1 MKRLLW
7 SVISL
12 ALVFSLAV
20 GEATAIS
27 ADGTPQ
33 KKAARR
39 RARSKAAA
47 AKQQAQHQAAMERLA
62 AAEQHAQ
69 AAEQRAREAEAAA
82 ARAASDA
89 KAAQDQAAQAME
101 AARRA
106 NDALARVQESLGR
119 VERTSSR
126 ATEDVAALRKTDEQL
141 TADVKAVR
149 TAEEA
154 TAKKVT
160 TVAQQTEGAVTSTS
174 KFPVKIYGN
183 ILFNANFLDR
193 GANNN
198 DIPLF
203 PQKRG
208 TSADQNHQN
217 VNLTLRQTRFGLRY
231 DGKFSDAKLTGVFE
245 FDLLGGKPAFANGVN
260 FDIFRLRLAYGR
272 IDWAKD
278 SFEAGQDW
286 AVFSP
291 LNPTTLASYAIPGF
305 STSGNLWNRFPQIRY
320 EHREG
325 EKSKFIFTTAILDPD
340 AGDNAGN
347 PATRVIGLGER
358 GSLPAFEA
366 RLGFTTP
373 SHGKESSGGV
383 SGHYSR
389 LLGVAGNPAGTTV
402 RSPID
407 SYGVS
412 GDVNAWLSSGFRV
425 TGEVFHGRAL
435 GIFSGDIAQAAVVLA
450 GRARGINS
458 TGGWVELHGEAPT
471 GYEGP
476 WKKFSVNAGYG
487 IEDNRDRDLLVGLR
501 KRNQTFLVNSQYKLS
516 PQVTFALEY
525 RHVWTDF
532 FNQPTADHRLN
543 WANIAFLYSF

>member
-7 SVISL
+7 SVISF

-20 GEATAIS
+20 GEATAMS

-33 KKAARR
+33 KKAAKR
-39 RARSKAAA
+39 RARSKAAV
-47 AKQQAQHQAAMERLA
+47 AKQQAQHQETMERLA
-62 AAEQHAQ
+62 AAEQRAQ

-82 ARAASDA
+82 AKAASDA
-89 KAAQDQAAQAME
+89 KAAQDQAAQALE

-106 NDALARVQESLGR
+106 NDALARVQESLVR

-126 ATEDVAALRKTDEQL
+126 TTEDVAALRKTDEQL
-141 TADVKAVR
+141 AADVKAVR
-149 TAEEA
+149 TVEEA
-154 TAKKVT
+154 PAKEVT
-160 TVAQQTEGAVTSTS
+160 TVAQQTEGAVTSAS
-174 KFPVKIYGN
+174 RFPVKIYGN
-183 ILFNANFLDR
+183 ILFNASFLDR

-208 TSADQNHQN
+208 TPADQNHQN

-231 DGKFSDAKLTGVFE
+231 DSKFSDAKLTGVFE
-245 FDLLGGKPAFANGVN
+245 FDLLGSNPAFANGVN

-272 IDWAKD
+272 IDWARD

-305 STSGNLWNRFPQIRY
+305 STSGNLWNRIPQIRY

-340 AGDNAGN
+340 AGDSVGN
-347 PATRVIGLGER
+347 PAARVIGLGER
-358 GSLPAFEA
+358 GTMPAFET

-373 SHGKESSGGV
+373 SHGKESSAGV

-389 LLGVAGNPAGTTV
+389 LLGVPGNPVGTT
-402 RSPID
+402 RYSPID

-412 GDVNAWLSSGFRV
+412 GDVNAWLTSGLRV
-425 TGEVFHGRAL
+425 TGEAFHGRAL
-435 GIFSGDIAQAAVVLA
+435 GIFSGNIAQSAVVIG
-450 GRARGINS
+450 GRTRGINS
-458 TGGWVELHGEAPT
+458 TGGWVELHVEAPT
-471 GYEGP
+471 G
-476 WKKFSVNAGYG
+476 
-487 IEDNRDRDLLVGLR
+487 
-501 KRNQTFLVNSQYKLS
+501 
-516 PQVTFALEY
+516 
-525 RHVWTDF
+525 
-532 FNQPTADHRLN
+532 
-543 WANIAFLYSF
+543 